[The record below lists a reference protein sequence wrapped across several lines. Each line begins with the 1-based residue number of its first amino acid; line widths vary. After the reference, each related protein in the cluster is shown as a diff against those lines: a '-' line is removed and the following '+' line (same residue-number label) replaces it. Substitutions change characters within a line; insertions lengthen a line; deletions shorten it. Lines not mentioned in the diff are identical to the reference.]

1 MDNGSATIEALGNG
15 NINTQRLWNHD
26 LHLITGEHHQDQR
39 ISEYALNHKSQ
50 RYSSLEGWF
59 DRNNNSRSD
68 RNFILI
74 SMMVVHVLLGLLGY
88 NGILIVI
95 Q

>member
-39 ISEYALNHKSQ
+39 ISEYALIINPSVIQVWKDG
-50 RYSSLEGWF
+50 LIVITIVVVIVIL
-59 DRNNNSRSD
+59 
-68 RNFILI
+68 ILI